1 MFEGW
6 DSFYLLIGG
15 ASGALIGLLFVVA
28 TLTGNVGREQAM
40 RGAQIYMTPTVFHF
54 AVVLVTSA
62 VTAVPHLPQR
72 ATASIVGALGVLGL
86 AYALNV
92 SWMLRAKRVTP
103 AAPHWTDLWC
113 YGFGPAALY
122 LAMIAAAWTLEISKT
137 LGPDAVA
144 GVTLCLLLIGIRNAW
159 DLVTWLAP
167 TAKEAEARKPPAA

>member
-15 ASGALIGLLFVVA
+15 AAGALIGLLFVVA

-62 VTAVPHLPQR
+62 LTAVPHLPQEAAAVAVAVL
-72 ATASIVGALGVLGL
+72 ATLGL
-86 AYALNV
+86 AYGLNV
-92 SWMLRAKRVTP
+92 CWMLRTKRVTP
-103 AAPHWTDLWC
+103 EAPHWTDFWC
-113 YGFGPAALY
+113 YGVWPTTAY
-122 LAMIAAAWTLEISKT
+122 LAMLAAAWTLQMRET
-137 LGPDAVA
+137 WAPDALGAVVIA
-144 GVTLCLLLIGIRNAW
+144 LLLLGIRNAW

-167 TAKEAEARKPPAA
+167 TAKEAEARRAPPT